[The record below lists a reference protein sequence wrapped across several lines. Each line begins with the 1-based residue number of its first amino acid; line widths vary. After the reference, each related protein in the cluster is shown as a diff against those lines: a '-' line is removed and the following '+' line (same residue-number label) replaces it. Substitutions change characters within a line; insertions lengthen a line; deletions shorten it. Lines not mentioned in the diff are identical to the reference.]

1 MNWFPAVHQFL
12 YPFQSNTSTIFF
24 FYSQRKKEIPAK
36 SNKGVDFKSAP
47 KKNKKKKDLLV
58 AEEFEVSAV
67 DCFSSLDLVADLRGY
82 RSLDFPGNQIFIST
96 HDTERN

>member
-1 MNWFPAVHQFL
+1 MH
-12 YPFQSNTSTIFF
+12 
-24 FYSQRKKEIPAK
+24 K
-36 SNKGVDFKSAP
+36 FKIYISLE
-47 KKNKKKKDLLV
+47 KTKKKKDLLV